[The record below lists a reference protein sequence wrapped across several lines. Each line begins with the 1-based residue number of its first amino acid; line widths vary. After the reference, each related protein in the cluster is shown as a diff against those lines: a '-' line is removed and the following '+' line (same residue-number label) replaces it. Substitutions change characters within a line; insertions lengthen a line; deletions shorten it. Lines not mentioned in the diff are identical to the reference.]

1 MYSKNVFY
9 YKEFIMKV
17 ELYHTTSELKQLFRK
32 EKNPR
37 IAARIRAV
45 YLAQMDKTAPEIA
58 IVLGYTRR
66 TVQNW
71 IYAYNRHGI
80 EGLKESSGRGIN
92 SKLNEDQIQWLR
104 QRIEEGPRREDKV
117 CVFHAVDIQRIIE
130 KQFGIHYH
138 VRSVRRLLKSLGY
151 SYVSSRP
158 EHPKGDP
165 DKRETFKK
173 KSVIRS
179 GKSVLI
185 ILEKE

>member
-1 MYSKNVFY
+1 
-9 YKEFIMKV
+9 MKV
-17 ELYHTTSELKQLFRK
+17 ELYHSTNELKQTFGK

-58 IVLGYTRR
+58 TVLGYTRR

-80 EGLKESSGRGIN
+80 EGLKESPGRGTN

-104 QRIEEGPRREDKV
+104 QRIEQGPTQEDKV
-117 CVFHAVDIQRIIE
+117 CVFHAVDIQRIIK
-130 KQFGIHYH
+130 KQFGISYH
-138 VRSVRRLLKSLGY
+138 VRSIRRLLKRLGY

-158 EHPKGDP
+158 EHPKGDQG
-165 DKRETFKK
+165 KREAFKK

-185 ILEKE
+185 ILEKG

>member
-1 MYSKNVFY
+1 
-9 YKEFIMKV
+9 MKV
-17 ELYHTTSELKQLFRK
+17 ETYHTTSELKQLFRK

-45 YLAQMDKTAPEIA
+45 YLAMMDKSAPEIA
-58 IVLGYTRR
+58 EFLGYTRR
-66 TVQNW
+66 TIQNL
-71 IYAYNRHGI
+71 IYAYNRQGI
-80 EGLKESSGRGIN
+80 DGLKESTGRGNN
-92 SKLNEDQIQWLR
+92 SKLNQDQIQWLR
-104 QRIEEGPRREDKV
+104 QRIEEGPLPEDKV
-117 CVFHAVDIQRIIE
+117 CVFHAADIQRILEI
-130 KQFGIHYH
+130 QFSIHYH
-138 VRSVRRLLKSLGY
+138 VRSVRRLLRHLGY

-165 DKRETFKK
+165 SERETFKK